1 MLGIPL
7 WCGGG
12 GVNAQRMGPYV
23 ITMAAS
29 EGRPLAF
36 WLLWM

>member
-1 MLGIPL
+1 MLGVPL
-7 WCGGG
+7 WCGG
-12 GVNAQRMGPYV
+12 VNTQGMGPYV

-36 WLLWM
+36 LSVWM

>member
-7 WCGGG
+7 WCGG
-12 GVNAQRMGPYV
+12 VEVQEIGPYV

-29 EGRPLAF
+29 DGRPLVF
-36 WLLWM
+36 LLLWM